1 MRKRSVKRNA
11 GMRKP
16 TRTAK
21 KASFWSGGRLR
32 ILFGILFL
40 ALLIGVTFH
49 YKNGLAYYFGF
60 KSHKVLSKSKTPEE
74 KRLSDVRNYQLLSK
88 YEEKVIGFDV
98 SQYQGEID
106 WNKVQYV
113 ENTFL
118 LQFVFIRATA
128 GKDVTDGCFKYNWEQ
143 AKKKKMIR
151 GAYHYYRPNEN
162 SLEQAQNFIKT
173 VKLSSGDLPPVLDI
187 EKLPENQPLDS
198 LKKGL
203 KRFLDKVD
211 KHYKVRPIIYTG
223 EKYYDAF
230 LKEEFS
236 DYTFWIANYNF
247 FVEDIKDDWLFW
259 QFTESGSVEGIPG
272 TVDINIYN
280 GTPKQLNYLTIN

>member
-1 MRKRSVKRNA
+1 
-11 GMRKP
+11 MRKP
-16 TRTAK
+16 IRSRNK
-21 KASFWSGGRLR
+21 SGFWSGGRLK
-32 ILFGILFL
+32 ILSGSLIFLFI
-40 ALLIGVTFH
+40 AGVIFH
-49 YKNGLAYYFGF
+49 YRDGLAYYLGF
-60 KSHKVLSKSKTPEE
+60 KSHKISQQKKAED
-74 KRLSDVRNYQLLSK
+74 KRFSDVRNYQLLSK

-128 GKDVTDGCFKYNWEQ
+128 GKDVTDGCFKDNWAA

-162 SLEQAQNFIKT
+162 SLEQAENFIKT
-173 VKLSSGDLPPVLDI
+173 VKLKTGDLPPVLDI
-187 EKLPENQPLDS
+187 EKLPENQPIDS

-203 KRFLDKVD
+203 RRWLEKVD

-259 QFTESGSVEGIPG
+259 QFTESASVEGIRG
-272 TVDINIYN
+272 NVDINIYN

>member
-1 MRKRSVKRNA
+1 MRR
-11 GMRKP
+11 P
-16 TRTAK
+16 TRSAK
-21 KASFWSGGRLR
+21 KASFWTGGRLKV
-32 ILFGILFL
+32 IIGSLL
-40 ALLIGVTFH
+40 ALFFIGVIFH
-49 YKNGLAYYFGF
+49 YRDGLAYYLGF
-60 KSHKVLSKSKTPEE
+60 KSHKIYKKTVED

-88 YEEKVIGFDV
+88 YEDKVIGFDV

-106 WNKVQYV
+106 WEKVQYV

-118 LQFVFIRATA
+118 LQFVFVRATA
-128 GKDVTDGCFKYNWEQ
+128 GKDVTDGCFNYNWAE
-143 AKKKKMIR
+143 AKKKNMIR

-162 SLEQAQNFIKT
+162 SLQQAENFIKT
-173 VKLSSGDLPPVLDI
+173 VKLRSGDLPPVLDI
-187 EKLPENQPLDS
+187 EKLPENQPVDS

-203 KRFLDKVD
+203 KRWLEKVD

-230 LKEEFS
+230 LKDEFS

-259 QFTESGSVEGIPG
+259 QFTESATVEGISG
-272 TVDINIYN
+272 NVDINIYN

>member
-1 MRKRSVKRNA
+1 MRKRPVKRNA

-16 TRTAK
+16 TRSRNK
-21 KASFWSGGRLR
+21 SGFWSGGRLKVL
-32 ILFGILFL
+32 IASLFALFF
-40 ALLIGVTFH
+40 IGVIFH
-49 YKNGLAYYFGF
+49 YRDGLAYYLGF
-60 KSHKVLSKSKTPEE
+60 KSHKIHKQKTAQE
-74 KRLSDVRNYQLLSK
+74 KRISDVRNYQLLTK
-88 YEEKVIGFDV
+88 YEDKVIGFDV

-128 GKDVTDGCFKYNWEQ
+128 GKDVTDACFKSNWRE
-143 AKKKKMIR
+143 AKNKQMIR

-162 SLEQAQNFIKT
+162 SIEQADNFIKT
-173 VKLSSGDLPPVLDI
+173 VKLQSGDLPPVLDI
-187 EKLPENQPLDS
+187 EKLPKNQPIDS

-203 KRFLDKVD
+203 RRWLERVD

-223 EKYYDAF
+223 ANYYDDF
-230 LKEEFS
+230 LKDEFG

-259 QFTESGSVEGIPG
+259 QFTESASVQGIPG
-272 TVDINIYN
+272 NVDINIYN
-280 GTPKQLNYLTIN
+280 GTPKQLHYLTIN